1 MSWNNLD
8 LRAVADGNIKVLL
21 ADGNSPPMVGS
32 HPNMSSEY
40 GTNNSQMLEDDVED
54 LKDILLSTVAEE
66 LASMVACSGD
76 QLENI
81 ARNHNAGMDEKE
93 MSYVFV
99 TFIVFSGPQVV
110 LSEIKVLSGKIWQL
124 LIIKTK

>member
-1 MSWNNLD
+1 MFEDYLSWYNLD
-8 LRAVADGNIKVLL
+8 FRPVADGNIKVLL
-21 ADGNSPPMVGS
+21 ADCNSPPMVGS
-32 HPNMSSEY
+32 NSNLGSEY
-40 GTNNSQMLEDDVED
+40 GSSSQMFKDEMED
-54 LKDILLSTVAEE
+54 LKDIVLSTVAEE

-99 TFIVFSGPQVV
+99 ILIIADYGTQVD
-110 LSEIKVLSGKIWQL
+110 LSEVKVPSGKI
-124 LIIKTK
+124 

>member
-1 MSWNNLD
+1 MD

-21 ADGNSPPMVGS
+21 ADGNPPPMVGS

-40 GTNNSQMLEDDVED
+40 GTNNSQMIEDEVED
-54 LKDILLSTVAEE
+54 LKDIVLSTVAEE

-93 MSYVFV
+93 MSYVFIITLISV
-99 TFIVFSGPQVV
+99 SDIHVNR
-110 LSEIKVLSGKIWQL
+110 QL
-124 LIIKTK
+124 HAFG

>member
-1 MSWNNLD
+1 MD

-54 LKDILLSTVAEE
+54 LKDIVLSTVAEE

-99 TFIVFSGPQVV
+99 TVIVFSGPQVV
-110 LSEIKVLSGKIWQL
+110 LSEIKVFLVRSDNY
-124 LIIKTK
+124 